1 MKLILDKRK
10 EPLQRL
16 NSNTLKILKLII
28 LYEKMEEISMN
39 LYELSNDLVD
49 LRDLDEIEEVQQIKE
64 IIAGE
69 VANKGKG
76 IIQVVRSLESDV
88 DAIKAEI
95 DRLNKIKR
103 VKENNIKRL
112 RDYTKVCME
121 QMEVKKIETPLGN
134 LTLRKGV
141 STLKIDDESK
151 LPSKYIE
158 VVQTYKVNKDLVK
171 SDLKSGIA
179 IEGAYM
185 REAGISLMIK

>member
-1 MKLILDKRK
+1 M
-10 EPLQRL
+10 
-16 NSNTLKILKLII
+16 S
-28 LYEKMEEISMN
+28 
-39 LYELSNDLVD
+39 LYELSNDLVA

-76 IIQVVRSLESDV
+76 IVQVVRSLESDV
-88 DAIKAEI
+88 DAIKSEI
-95 DRLNKIKR
+95 DRLHKIKR
-103 VKENNIKRL
+103 VKENNVKRL

-121 QMEVKKIETPLGN
+121 QMEVKKIETPVGN

-171 SDLKSGIA
+171 SDLKSGIK
-179 IEGAYM
+179 IEGVYM
-185 REAGISLMIK
+185 SESGMSLMIK

>member
-1 MKLILDKRK
+1 
-10 EPLQRL
+10 
-16 NSNTLKILKLII
+16 
-28 LYEKMEEISMN
+28 MN
-39 LYELSNDLVD
+39 LYELSSDLVA
-49 LRDLDEIEEVQQIKE
+49 LRDLDEIEEFQQIKE
-64 IIAGE
+64 IIAKE

-76 IIQVVRSLESDV
+76 IIQVVRSLEGDV

-158 VVQTYKVNKDLVK
+158 VVQTYKLNKDLIK
-171 SDLKSGIA
+171 SDLKSGIE

-185 REAGISLMIK
+185 REPGISLMIK

>member
-1 MKLILDKRK
+1 
-10 EPLQRL
+10 
-16 NSNTLKILKLII
+16 
-28 LYEKMEEISMN
+28 MN
-39 LYELSNDLVD
+39 LYELSNDLVA
-49 LRDLDEIEEVQQIKE
+49 LRDLDEIEEVQQIKD

-88 DAIKAEI
+88 DAIKTET

-121 QMEVKKIETPLGN
+121 QMEVKKIETPVGN

-171 SDLKSGIA
+171 SDLKSGIE

-185 REAGISLMIK
+185 NEPGMSLMIK

>member
-1 MKLILDKRK
+1 
-10 EPLQRL
+10 
-16 NSNTLKILKLII
+16 
-28 LYEKMEEISMN
+28 MN
-39 LYELSNDLVD
+39 LYELSNDLVA

-121 QMEVKKIETPLGN
+121 QMEVKKIETPVGN

-141 STLKIDDESK
+141 STLKIDDEGK

-171 SDLKSGIA
+171 SDLKSGIE

-185 REAGISLMIK
+185 SESGMSLMIK

>member
-1 MKLILDKRK
+1 M
-10 EPLQRL
+10 
-16 NSNTLKILKLII
+16 S
-28 LYEKMEEISMN
+28 
-39 LYELSNDLVD
+39 LYELSNDLVA

-64 IIAGE
+64 IISGE

-76 IIQVVRSLESDV
+76 IIQVVRILESDV

-103 VKENNIKRL
+103 VKENNVKRL

-121 QMEVKKIETPLGN
+121 QMEVKKIETPVGN

-141 STLKIDDESK
+141 STLKIDDENK

-158 VVQTYKVNKDLVK
+158 LVQTYKVNKDLVK
-171 SDLKSGIA
+171 SDLKSGIE
-179 IEGAYM
+179 IEGVYM
-185 REAGISLMIK
+185 SEPGMSLMIK

>member
-1 MKLILDKRK
+1 
-10 EPLQRL
+10 
-16 NSNTLKILKLII
+16 
-28 LYEKMEEISMN
+28 MN
-39 LYELSNDLVD
+39 LYELSSDLVA
-49 LRDLDEIEEVQQIKE
+49 LRDLDEIEEFQQIKE
-64 IIAGE
+64 IIAKE

-76 IIQVVRSLESDV
+76 IIQVVRSLEGDV
-88 DAIKAEI
+88 DAIKDEI

-112 RDYTKVCME
+112 RDYTKACME

-158 VVQTYKVNKDLVK
+158 VVQTYKVNKDLIK
-171 SDLKSGIA
+171 SDLKSGIE

-185 REAGISLMIK
+185 REPGISLMIK

>member
-1 MKLILDKRK
+1 
-10 EPLQRL
+10 
-16 NSNTLKILKLII
+16 
-28 LYEKMEEISMN
+28 MN
-39 LYELSNDLVD
+39 LYELSNDLVA

-88 DAIKAEI
+88 DAIKAEM
-95 DRLNKIKR
+95 DRLNKIKK

-121 QMEVKKIETPLGN
+121 QMEVKKIETPVGN

-158 VVQTYKVNKDLVK
+158 VVQIYKVNKDLVK
-171 SDLKSGIA
+171 SELKSGIE

-185 REAGISLMIK
+185 SEPSMSLMIK

>member
-1 MKLILDKRK
+1 M
-10 EPLQRL
+10 
-16 NSNTLKILKLII
+16 S
-28 LYEKMEEISMN
+28 
-39 LYELSNDLVD
+39 LYELSNDLVA

-103 VKENNIKRL
+103 VKENNLKRL

-121 QMEVKKIETPLGN
+121 QMEVKKIETPVGN

-141 STLKIDDESK
+141 SILKIDDESK

-158 VVQTYKVNKDLVK
+158 VVQNYKVNKDLVK
-171 SDLKSGIA
+171 SDLKSGIE
-179 IEGAYM
+179 IEGVYM
-185 REAGISLMIK
+185 SEPGMSLMIK